1 MDLNSNEFKALK
13 KTLIFFVLGSI
24 GAVVLAFATLFIALD
39 VLIWCFIIGT
49 LSFGFWFMYQ
59 VNLEQIKNEERFNDK
74 KS

>member
-1 MDLNSNEFKALK
+1 MNVNSSEFKALK

-24 GAVVLAFATLFIALD
+24 GAVVLAFATLFIPLD
-39 VLIWCFIIGT
+39 VLVWGFIVGT